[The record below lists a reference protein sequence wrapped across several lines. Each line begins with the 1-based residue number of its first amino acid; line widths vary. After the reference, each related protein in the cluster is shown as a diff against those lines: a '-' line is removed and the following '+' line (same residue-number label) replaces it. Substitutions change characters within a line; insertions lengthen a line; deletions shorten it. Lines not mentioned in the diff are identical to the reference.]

1 LRLIE
6 AFFLPEEVVKD
17 IMKVRPNPFG
27 TVGTAETSDHG
38 VSNLVLLPRRNEE
51 IEKMMLQE
59 KAAEDSKATRT
70 LRDAEK
76 LAKNDTRAPPRNY
89 YTLKL
94 NVGSTVVFLGV
105 VYGQKSSLYLKMKM
119 LWNILNSREVYGL
132 HDAYTPLKCRQ
143 YVWAVYDDMRSFF
156 AQRMQPSDFQKH
168 IPTYPTS
175 LLDSIFEQA
184 QFALEVNR
192 VNFPVAWLEKKPEPT
207 NRYTGT
213 YESQGSGPM
222 SFLSPYA
229 AVQGNDQEMY
239 CSPTGENFEHMHH
252 KKFQGRSMIHEI
264 MTQAKIGWHDMPKL
278 QATIN
283 KETGKDELCWNWLL
297 GTCRFGS
304 KCNFVRSHDN

>member
-1 LRLIE
+1 MHSVCSRQI
-6 AFFLPEEVVKD
+6 FKSTFPH
-17 IMKVRPNPFG
+17 
-27 TVGTAETSDHG
+27 T
-38 VSNLVLLPRRNEE
+38 PR
-51 IEKMMLQE
+51 
-59 KAAEDSKATRT
+59 
-70 LRDAEK
+70 
-76 LAKNDTRAPPRNY
+76 
-89 YTLKL
+89 
-94 NVGSTVVFLGV
+94 
-105 VYGQKSSLYLKMKM
+105 
-119 LWNILNSREVYGL
+119 
-132 HDAYTPLKCRQ
+132 
-143 YVWAVYDDMRSFF
+143 
-156 AQRMQPSDFQKH
+156 
-168 IPTYPTS
+168 
-175 LLDSIFEQA
+175 SIFEQA
-184 QFALEVNR
+184 RFALEVNR

-239 CSPTGENFEHMHH
+239 CSPTGENFEHMHPKLKAALKEFH

-304 KCNFVRSHDN
+304 KCNFVRSHDYGRNLPERFVDEVIRVLTAGIDKMMDPNYSLQESYKQRGTYGNPRGDNKRQRR